1 LAFLL
6 RAHGHGTK
14 GFAAAVAAAGLGGF
28 SGSAVAPAL
37 RKVLRE
43 PILLLVSL
51 LFMGVAALWASQ
63 AFSLRT
69 ASGVAFVI
77 GFGSTAGRLAFDSLV
92 QRDAPEEIRGRTFAR
107 YETIFQLCWVAGA
120 GAATLVPFHSRGGM
134 RVLALICF
142 SGVALSIYGLV
153 VRGRLSSQER
163 TGPPQHRKAAL
174 GRTSSEETDG

>member
-1 LAFLL
+1 MKMHTHTWKFFA
-6 RAHGHGTK
+6 

-28 SGSAVAPAL
+28 AGSAVAPVL
-37 RKVLRE
+37 RKLLHE

-51 LFMGVAALWASQ
+51 SVMGLSALWAAQ

-120 GAATLVPFHSRGGM
+120 GAATLVPLHSRGGM

-142 SGVALSIYGLV
+142 GGVALSIYGLI
-153 VRGRLSSQER
+153 VRGRLVHTARATLPEGGAQLPTKDLS
-163 TGPPQHRKAAL
+163 
-174 GRTSSEETDG
+174 